1 MRKSKITAN
10 KDYRNP
16 FPAKIYSRVNILS
29 VNSLHKNTVLR
40 NRICSITTCL
50 ICSETKR
57 YTMKYW
63 FIVWKDV
70 FLSHLLNKKENIINL
85 VTGYSLYFL
94 KISKINAQQ
103 EKPICP
109 NRKNW
114 VPQNTKNGQS
124 AKINSHKNFVPH
136 GILLSLWLRP
146 LKHMNDGRNKR
157 ALLELDSIFFS
168 NSPVSSEW
176 PPGFQSCS
184 LRNFFVIYSFSF
196 FDHQNWDV
204 QEIHLPLRMLGEN
217 YRCPSMMTMMSR

>member
-1 MRKSKITAN
+1 
-10 KDYRNP
+10 
-16 FPAKIYSRVNILS
+16 
-29 VNSLHKNTVLR
+29 
-40 NRICSITTCL
+40 
-50 ICSETKR
+50 
-57 YTMKYW
+57 MKYW

-70 FLSHLLNKKENIINL
+70 FLSHLLNKNENIINL

-103 EKPICP
+103 EKPICR

-114 VPQNTKNGQS
+114 VPQNTKNDQS

-157 ALLELDSIFFS
+157 ALLELDSIFFRIHRWQ
-168 NSPVSSEW
+168 VSDRQAFS
-176 PPGFQSCS
+176 
-184 LRNFFVIYSFSF
+184 RVAHVIFFVIYSFSF

-204 QEIHLPLRMLGEN
+204 QGIHLPLRMLGEN

>member
-1 MRKSKITAN
+1 M
-10 KDYRNP
+10 
-16 FPAKIYSRVNILS
+16 YSRVNILS

-40 NRICSITTCL
+40 NRICSIATCL

-70 FLSHLLNKKENIINL
+70 FLSHLLNKNENIINL

-124 AKINSHKNFVPH
+124 AKINSHKNFMPH

-157 ALLELDSIFFS
+157 ALLELDSILFRIHRCQVSYRQAFS
-168 NSPVSSEW
+168 QMTSEA
-176 PPGFQSCS
+176 
-184 LRNFFVIYSFSF
+184 RT
-196 FDHQNWDV
+196 HK
-204 QEIHLPLRMLGEN
+204 
-217 YRCPSMMTMMSR
+217 

>member
-1 MRKSKITAN
+1 
-10 KDYRNP
+10 
-16 FPAKIYSRVNILS
+16 
-29 VNSLHKNTVLR
+29 
-40 NRICSITTCL
+40 
-50 ICSETKR
+50 
-57 YTMKYW
+57 MKYW
-63 FIVWKDV
+63 CIVWKDV
-70 FLSHLLNKKENIINL
+70 FLSHLLNENENIINL

-157 ALLELDSIFFS
+157 ALLELDSIFFRIHRCQ
-168 NSPVSSEW
+168 VSDRQAFS
-176 PPGFQSCS
+176 
-184 LRNFFVIYSFSF
+184 RVAYVIFLSFILSASSITKTGTSKKF
-196 FDHQNWDV
+196 TCH
-204 QEIHLPLRMLGEN
+204 
-217 YRCPSMMTMMSR
+217 YAC